1 MPGVVEEVR
10 PSVRWPA
17 IVVLTPFA
25 LVFALCN
32 YYRTVNAVLAPYL
45 ITELGLNAAQLGLL
59 ISVYFLVS
67 SLFQAPLGL
76 LMDRYG
82 PRRVQA
88 TLIIIGVLGA
98 LPFALAQSWPL
109 LLLGRAIMGI
119 GAAGGLM
126 TAIQAV
132 TLWFPAPR
140 WPIFNGMVMSI
151 GGLGT
156 LVATLPTQFLLD
168 LINW

>member
-1 MPGVVEEVR
+1 
-10 PSVRWPA
+10 
-17 IVVLTPFA
+17 
-25 LVFALCN
+25 
-32 YYRTVNAVLAPYL
+32 RTVNAVLAPHL
-45 ITELGLNAAQLGLL
+45 IAELSLNAAQLGLL

-88 TLIIIGVLGA
+88 TLIIIGGLGP
-98 LPFALAQSWPL
+98 LTFSLAQSWPL
-109 LLLGRAIMGI
+109 RLLGRAVMGI

-132 TLWFPAPR
+132 TLWFPMPR
-140 WPIFNGMVMSI
+140 WPVFNGLVMSL

-156 LVATLPTQFLLD
+156 LAATLPTQFLLD
-168 LINW
+168 LIDWHQLLIGVAILSFIGSVVL